1 MKANLAVGFVAIFAV
16 ALATGAGWRA
26 ATAQQE
32 AQADIDMAMQEKLTE
47 AQRLLAALAVEDF
60 DQMKESANSLVRIS
74 LQAMWAKPDSPTYGN
89 LGVRFREN
97 ANSIADMAEA
107 ENLDGATLHYLS
119 LVMTC
124 IECHK
129 LVRGVEE
136 IAWLQTPPLFAPTH

>member
-1 MKANLAVGFVAIFAV
+1 MKSTLIVGTVAVFAV
-16 ALATGAGWRA
+16 ALTTLAGWRV

-32 AQADIDMAMQEKLTE
+32 AQADIDMAMQEKLNE
-47 AQRLLAALAVEDF
+47 AQRLLAALSVEDF
-60 DQMKESANSLVRIS
+60 DQMKESANTLVRIS

-124 IECHK
+124 VECHK

-136 IAWLQTPPLFAPTH
+136 IAWLQGSDLFAPAS

>member
-1 MKANLAVGFVAIFAV
+1 MKSKVAVGLVGVLALS
-16 ALATGAGWRA
+16 LATVASWRA

-32 AQADIDMAMQEKLTE
+32 AQRNLDTAMQEKLTE

-60 DQMKESANSLVRIS
+60 EQIEESAHALVRIS
-74 LQAMWAKPDSPTYGN
+74 LEAMWAKPDSPTFGN
-89 LGVRFREN
+89 LGVRFRDN

-124 IECHK
+124 VECHK
-129 LVRGVEE
+129 MVRGVEE
-136 IAWLQTPPLFAPTH
+136 VAWLNNAVRAVPKA